1 MAISYGFYNSI
12 QHDRKYNAVQMSQI
26 FDGII
31 NDGIYMGFKDHFAVS
46 PGSGMKV
53 IVGSGRAWFNHTWTY
68 NDSALIVDLDPASAG
83 LNRIDLIALVVDIS
97 DEVRANSI
105 QVIKGDP
112 IGSTPVKPV
121 VEDTDTKFYHPLAYV
136 TISASTTQITAG
148 MIENCIG
155 ADHRTPFVTG
165 IIETIDATELIASWG
180 AEWEDYK
187 IATRTDYERWIA
199 KQKNDMIAWETTFKN
214 DMLIWQR
221 DKDAEVIA
229 WERARNREFNAWF
242 DNVKGQLST
251 DPAGHLQ
258 NEIDALIFAMFENE
272 NSMHNKH
279 THLNRNDDGDIVQV
293 VATNLDTGAVLTTD
307 ISEDAE
313 GHNLIHDTLVY
324 DGHTYEKDTLVN
336 MDTDDIYETVL

>member
-31 NDGIYMGFKDHFAVS
+31 NDGIYMGFKNHFAVS

-83 LNRIDLIALVVDIS
+83 LNRIDLITLVVDIS

-112 IGSTPVKPV
+112 IGAAPVKPV

-136 TISASTTQITAG
+136 TISSSTTQITEG

-180 AEWEDYK
+180 AEWEL
-187 IATRTDYERWIA
+187 R
-199 KQKNDMIAWETTFKN
+199 
-214 DMLIWQR
+214 
-221 DKDAEVIA
+221 
-229 WERARNREFNAWF
+229 
-242 DNVKGQLST
+242 G
-251 DPAGHLQ
+251 
-258 NEIDALIFAMFENE
+258 
-272 NSMHNKH
+272 
-279 THLNRNDDGDIVQV
+279 
-293 VATNLDTGAVLTTD
+293 LDC
-307 ISEDAE
+307 
-313 GHNLIHDTLVY
+313 
-324 DGHTYEKDTLVN
+324 
-336 MDTDDIYETVL
+336 

>member
-53 IVGSGRAWFNHTWTY
+53 IVSSGRAWFNHTWTY

-136 TISASTTQITAG
+136 TISASTTQITEG

-187 IATRTDYERWIA
+187 IAKRTDYEAWIA
-199 KQKNDMIAWETTFKN
+199 KQQRDMTAWEANFQN
-214 DMLIWQR
+214 SSEVWFR
-221 DKDAEVIA
+221 DWSRNRDAEFTQ
-229 WERARNREFNAWF
+229 WFNRM
-242 DNVKGQLST
+242 KGQLST
-251 DPAGHLQ
+251 DAAGHLQ
-258 NEIDALIFAMFENE
+258 NEIDQLISDMFDSEND
-272 NSMHNKH
+272 MHNKH
-279 THLNRNDDGDIVQV
+279 IEFFNNSEGDTERILE
-293 VATNLDTGAVLTTD
+293 TNLDTGATKETTFGMD
-307 ISEDAE
+307 EE
-313 GHNLIHDTLVY
+313 GHDLVFVY
-324 DGHTYEKDTLVN
+324 VEFNNRWWRKTIT
-336 MDTDDIYETVL
+336 IYETIIDQSVESGGL

>member
-1 MAISYGFYNSI
+1 MAISFGFYNSI
-12 QHDRKYNAVQMSQI
+12 QHDRKYNAIHMSQI

-31 NDGIYMGFKDHFAVS
+31 NDGIYMGFMNHFAVS

-136 TISASTTQITAG
+136 TISASTTQITEG

-187 IATRTDYERWIA
+187 IAKRTDYEAWIA
-199 KQKNDMIAWETTFKN
+199 KQQRDMTAWEANFQN
-214 DMLIWQR
+214 SSEVWFR
-221 DKDAEVIA
+221 DWSRNRDAEFTQ
-229 WERARNREFNAWF
+229 WFNRM
-242 DNVKGQLST
+242 KGQLST
-251 DPAGHLQ
+251 DAAGHLQ
-258 NEIDALIFAMFENE
+258 VEIDEVVAEMFTNM
-272 NSMHNKH
+272 NSMINCD
-279 THLNRNDDGDIVQV
+279 THFYNNSEGDTERI
-293 VATNLDTGAVLTTD
+293 VATNLDTGAVMETTFGMDQDENEQVYEYLTYNNRWYRKTTTFLGAED
-307 ISEDAE
+307 IQERFES
-313 GHNLIHDTLVY
+313 GGL
-324 DGHTYEKDTLVN
+324 
-336 MDTDDIYETVL
+336 